1 MFERSESEHMT
12 RGNFWFEFDLTTTG
26 SDGSARLSV
35 SGVCSVT
42 INSFCVSVLK
52 VRYSHV

>member
-1 MFERSESEHMT
+1 MYMEKQNKI
-12 RGNFWFEFDLTTTG
+12 NFCFEFDLTTTG

-52 VRYSHV
+52 VRYSHI